1 MIRMHVKI
9 DPLPG
14 VPTDLL
20 FDAAAERYEK
30 TTIEIGKQL
39 GGILVTDKK
48 LHAYL
53 KAVFDKI
60 VRGHGGPPDVLR
72 PPHYPAEEF
81 EPFQAVFTIA
91 IPVAG
96 KALEA
101 TKTYFVRRPRMFPG
115 LIRQLK
121 H

>member
-1 MIRMHVKI
+1 MIRMSIQI

-14 VPTDLL
+14 VTADQL
-20 FDAAAERYEK
+20 FDAATERYEK
-30 TTIEIGKQL
+30 VTVEIGKQL
-39 GGILVTDKK
+39 GGVLVTDKD

-53 KAVFDKI
+53 KATFDK
-60 VRGHGGPPDVLR
+60 VVKRYGGPPDVLR

-81 EPFQAVFTIA
+81 EPFQAVFTVA

-101 TKTYFVRRPRMFPG
+101 TKTYFVRRPRVFRIGQPA
-115 LIRQLK
+115 I